1 MRRVKRRTACLV
13 IFIQHPYVH
22 DLLID
27 EPPTECALP
36 LSYAGMCEYKRLD
49 DATAT
54 AVASMVHTSS
64 CLTPKGAL
72 LARRRSAV

>member
-13 IFIQHPYVH
+13 MFIQHPYVH

-27 EPPTECALP
+27 EPPAEYALH

-49 DATAT
+49 DATTT
-54 AVASMVHTSS
+54 AVASMEYSLS
-64 CLTPKGAL
+64 CLTPKAAMLG
-72 LARRRSAV
+72 RRGSAV